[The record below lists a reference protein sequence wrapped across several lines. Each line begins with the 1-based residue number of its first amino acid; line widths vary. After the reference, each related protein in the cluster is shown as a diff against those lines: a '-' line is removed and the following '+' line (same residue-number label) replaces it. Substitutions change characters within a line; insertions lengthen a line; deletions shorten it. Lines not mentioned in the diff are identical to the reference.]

1 MHNKQVYNLSGKQQ
15 GELKDRLAK
24 LKADFKSPEKNILSI
39 GDKKEEEQRCSFEI
53 IRWYSVQTEVI
64 LSKIVN

>member
-24 LKADFKSPEKNILSI
+24 LKVDFKSPEKNILNI
-39 GDKKEEEQRCSFEI
+39 GEKKEEVKNRDAH
-53 IRWYSVQTEVI
+53 
-64 LSKIVN
+64 

>member
-24 LKADFKSPEKNILSI
+24 LKVDFKSPEKNYSEYWR
-39 GDKKEEEQRCSFEI
+39 EERGS
-53 IRWYSVQTEVI
+53 
-64 LSKIVN
+64 

>member
-24 LKADFKSPEKNILSI
+24 LKVDFKSPEKSILSI
-39 GDKKEEEQRCSFEI
+39 GEKKEEVKNRDAHLKLLDG
-53 IRWYSVQTEVI
+53 I
-64 LSKIVN
+64 LYRLK